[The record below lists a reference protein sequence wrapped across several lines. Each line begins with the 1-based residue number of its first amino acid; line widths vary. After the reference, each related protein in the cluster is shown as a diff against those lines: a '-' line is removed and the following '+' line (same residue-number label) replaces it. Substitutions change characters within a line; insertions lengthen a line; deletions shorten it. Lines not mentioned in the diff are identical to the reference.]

1 MLLFLSNYL
10 LFREAIKVPWMIS
23 EHVFI
28 RLTFAF
34 DMCSYNILK
43 TMLVLFY
50 PVLVE
55 RIADI
60 LVYLTA
66 STTSTSSA
74 GNNSMK
80 IGLGCT

>member
-23 EHVFI
+23 ENVFI
-28 RLTFAF
+28 RLNFAF

-55 RIADI
+55 CIADI
-60 LVYLTA
+60 LVYL
-66 STTSTSSA
+66 TTSTSSA

-80 IGLGCT
+80 FGLGCT

>member
-1 MLLFLSNYL
+1 
-10 LFREAIKVPWMIS
+10 
-23 EHVFI
+23 
-28 RLTFAF
+28 
-34 DMCSYNILK
+34 MCSYNILK
-43 TMLVLFY
+43 TMLVWFY

-55 RIADI
+55 CIADI

-80 IGLGCT
+80 ICLGMYLKFQTLMIIDTYILIFLHLL

>member
-1 MLLFLSNYL
+1 MLLFLSNHL
-10 LFREAIKVPWMIS
+10 LFREAIKDPWMIS
-23 EHVFI
+23 EQVFS

-34 DMCSYNILK
+34 DVFLQHLK

-55 RIADI
+55 CIADI